1 MFLRSTI
8 IRSYQYT
15 IVKRHLYSNYPN
27 NLKTK
32 PDANDTAEFI
42 YNSIKVIVLSSVIW
56 GFESNRKYHLHHLEV
71 NDRILSNFSECL
83 KRHNTNERC
92 HREKRFLQYIFK
104 PEY

>member
-15 IVKRHLYSNYPN
+15 TVKRHLYSNYPK

-56 GFESNRKYHLHHLEV
+56 GFESNRKYHLHHLCCYSYELP
-71 NDRILSNFSECL
+71 ISTYL
-83 KRHNTNERC
+83 
-92 HREKRFLQYIFK
+92 RF
-104 PEY
+104 EYSLN